1 MLLRFF
7 AIVLLSLW
15 LPAVW
20 AAEEEAP
27 AAAEYVGY
35 VELKPFITNFGG
47 EGKVRFLKCEVTIQ
61 VSSEDTSYAINHHMA
76 NVRNDLVFLFSA
88 QTEADLETV
97 EAQKILAKKGL
108 ALIQK
113 LLIEE
118 EGEAMVTDLFF
129 TSFVIQ

>member
-15 LPAVW
+15 LPAAW
-20 AAEEEAP
+20 AADEEAP
-27 AAAEYVGY
+27 VASDYVGY
-35 VELKPFITNFGG
+35 VELKPFVANFWG
-47 EGKVRFLKCEVTIQ
+47 EGKARFLKCEVTIQ
-61 VSSEDTSYAINHHMA
+61 VGSEDASYAINHHMA

-88 QTEADLETV
+88 QTEADLVTV
-97 EAQKILAKKGL
+97 EAQKILANKGL

-113 LLIEE
+113 LLVEE
-118 EGEAMVTDLFF
+118 EGEGMVTDLFF

>member
-7 AIVLLSLW
+7 AIVIFSLW
-15 LPAVW
+15 LPTAW
-20 AAEEEAP
+20 AADEEQPVESD
-27 AAAEYVGY
+27 YIGY
-35 VELKPFITNFGG
+35 VELKPFVANFGG
-47 EGKVRFLKCEVTIQ
+47 SGKIRFLKCEVTIQ
-61 VSSEDTSYAINHHMA
+61 VGSEDANYAINHHMA

-108 ALIQK
+108 QLVQK
-113 LLIEE
+113 LLVEE